1 MIILPTRQRLERRR
15 DKLYIHLHNI
25 VNCASVCQ
33 VEDIMRQIHGINL
46 RLKTYFKPQ
55 REPQEYFN
63 PLTEDNDITTQDT
76 TPGEVSPSDKD
87 LAEIEA
93 EIREGKI

>member
-15 DKLYIHLHNI
+15 DKLYIHLHHI
-25 VNCASVCQ
+25 IDCASVCQ

-55 REPQEYFN
+55 REPQEFIK
-63 PLTEDNDITTQDT
+63 PDEDNDITTQDT
-76 TPGEVSPSDKD
+76 TPEVSPSDKD
-87 LAEIEA
+87 LAEIEEQIKA
-93 EIREGKI
+93 GEI

>member
-1 MIILPTRQRLERRR
+1 
-15 DKLYIHLHNI
+15 
-25 VNCASVCQ
+25 
-33 VEDIMRQIHGINL
+33 MRQIHGINL
-46 RLKTYFKPQ
+46 RLRTYFKPQ

-76 TPGEVSPSDKD
+76 TPREIQPTFQDI
-87 LAEIEA
+87 AEIEA

>member
-15 DKLYIHLHNI
+15 DKLYIYLHQI
-25 VNCASVCQ
+25 INCATVCQ
-33 VEDIMRQIHGINL
+33 VEEVMRQIHGINL

-55 REPQEYFN
+55 REPQEFIK
-63 PLTEDNDITTQDT
+63 PDEDNDITTQN